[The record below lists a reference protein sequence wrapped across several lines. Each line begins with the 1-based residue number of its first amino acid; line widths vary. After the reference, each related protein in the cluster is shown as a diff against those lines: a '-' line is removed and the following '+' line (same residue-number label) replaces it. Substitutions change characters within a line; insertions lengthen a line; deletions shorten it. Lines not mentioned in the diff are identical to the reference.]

1 MTKLAGE
8 LVRAVESGHV
18 AVAERC
24 IRKGADPN
32 ARDARGVPP
41 LFHAALRTDVEMVLA
56 LIRNGADPHA
66 TEPAF
71 GRNAL
76 GYLLHHH
83 PPGVAPD
90 RLASTARL
98 LIAQGLKPD
107 QRPRPDYVSPW
118 WNALGD
124 PRCTAVVQVMLES
137 GVDPNGPLR
146 AETNY
151 TPLMEAATNR
161 CVDTVKMLLAA
172 GADPGATTT
181 AGATAARMI
190 EGPDTNDPE
199 RDNWS
204 TEITAEVLRLL
215 RG

>member
-1 MTKLAGE
+1 MNKLKGE
-8 LVRAVESGHV
+8 FVRAVESGNV

-41 LFHAALRTDVEMVLA
+41 LFHAVLRTDVEMVSA

-66 TEPAF
+66 TELAF

-83 PPGVAPD
+83 PLGASPD

-107 QRPRPDYVSPW
+107 QRPRPNYVSPW
-118 WNALGD
+118 WNTLGD
-124 PRCTAVVQVMLES
+124 PRCTTVVQVMLES
-137 GVDPNGPLR
+137 GVDPNSPLSP
-146 AETNY
+146 ETNY

-161 CVDTVKMLLAA
+161 CVDTVKLLLAA

-190 EGPDTNDPE
+190 EEPDTNDPE
-199 RDNWS
+199 WDNWS
-204 TEITAEVLRLL
+204 PDATAEVLRLL